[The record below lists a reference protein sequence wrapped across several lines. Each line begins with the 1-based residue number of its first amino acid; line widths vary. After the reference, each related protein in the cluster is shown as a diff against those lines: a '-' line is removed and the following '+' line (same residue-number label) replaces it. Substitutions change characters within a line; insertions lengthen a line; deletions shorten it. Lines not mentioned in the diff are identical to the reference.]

1 MIPLSFEFVVLG
13 LVGLMVF
20 LFFWLYFICTEA
32 IAARD
37 RYIELLERVI
47 NEIDPASVHGDLY
60 GTIEEALG
68 L

>member
-1 MIPLSFEFVVLG
+1 M
-13 LVGLMVF
+13 F
-20 LFFWLYFICTEA
+20 LFFSGFVLLVALFAWAFVALLDAREDLDRC
-32 IAARD
+32 IA
-37 RYIELLERVI
+37 LLERVI